1 MNTNDANNPMNTG
14 TGAGA
19 NYGTSN
25 TGTGLGNSGITSNES
40 TSYNAGTGYS
50 SATGGSTSSD
60 ATELDSTNRKP
71 LSTTSTT
78 VPTNSTDPDARP
90 GDDYSATQ
98 KGAHIAGD
106 AGAVVGRGID
116 AVQNTTDRAA
126 HAVKDAFTG
135 ENDSYDGDHS
145 KDTNYNKRS
154 DFSNSDY
161 KQHNTVSNS
170 LGTDSSRPGDDYSAT
185 AKGAAVAGTAGA
197 VVGRGIDAVQNTTDR
212 AAHAVKDAF
221 TGDNDSYDYKE
232 GSTTSGIFR
241 DRSSAEKAYHSLHE
255 RGYHKDDVHLMMSDE
270 TRKAQFNDEYDAER
284 TELGDKA
291 MEGAGVGS
299 AIGGTA
305 GAIIGAIAAIGT
317 SVALPGLGLIIAG
330 PLAAALAGAGAGGLT
345 GGLVGALVGSGIP
358 EEHAAEY
365 EQGIKDGGIVMG
377 VKPRNA
383 EDAKYFEE
391 QFKNSNA
398 DKVYRY

>member
-1 MNTNDANNPMNTG
+1 MATNDANNPMNSG

-25 TGTGLGNSGITSNES
+25 TGTGLGNSGLTSNES
-40 TSYNAGTGYS
+40 TSYNAGTDRDN
-50 SATGGSTSSD
+50 D
-60 ATELDSTNRKP
+60 ALETTTP
-71 LSTTSTT
+71 TTSA
-78 VPTNSTDPDARP
+78 NTD
-90 GDDYSATQ
+90 
-98 KGAHIAGD
+98 GA
-106 AGAVVGRGID
+106 
-116 AVQNTTDRAA
+116 
-126 HAVKDAFTG
+126 
-135 ENDSYDGDHS
+135 
-145 KDTNYNKRS
+145 
-154 DFSNSDY
+154 
-161 KQHNTVSNS
+161 
-170 LGTDSSRPGDDYSAT
+170 RPGDDYSAT
-185 AKGAAVAGTAGA
+185 AKGAAVAGTTGA
-197 VVGRGIDAVQNTTDR
+197 VVGRGVDAVQNTADR
-212 AAHAVKDAF
+212 AAHAVQDAF
-221 TGDNDSYDYKE
+221 TGDDDSYDHKE

-241 DRSSAEKAYHSLHE
+241 DRSSAEKAYQSLHD
-255 RGYHKDDVHLMMSDE
+255 RGYHKDDVNLLMSDD
-270 TRKAQFNDEYDAER
+270 TRKTHFGDDSAH

-365 EQGIKDGGIVMG
+365 EEGIKNGGIVMG

-391 QFKNSNA
+391 QFKTNNA